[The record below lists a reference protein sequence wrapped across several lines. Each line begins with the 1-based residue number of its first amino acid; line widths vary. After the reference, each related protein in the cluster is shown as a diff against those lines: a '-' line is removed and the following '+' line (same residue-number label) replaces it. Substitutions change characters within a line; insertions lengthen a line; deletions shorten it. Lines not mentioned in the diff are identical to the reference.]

1 MAFADVSH
9 GSVVNRSMTAVSTA
23 RGKKLVQKKTREA
36 VTPKSERGAKQG
48 CAARR
53 HHAVGYAAFQG
64 NYKAFVDELSSRRA
78 TFCAPLRHRSF
89 WEHGENV
96 IARAGDASA
105 LLTLLARNRFS
116 YW

>member
-1 MAFADVSH
+1 MAFADVFH

-64 NYKAFVDELSSRRA
+64 NYKAFVDGLSA
-78 TFCAPLRHRSF
+78 
-89 WEHGENV
+89 GV
-96 IARAGDASA
+96 MARAGDASA
-105 LLTLLARNRFS
+105 HLTLLARNRFS